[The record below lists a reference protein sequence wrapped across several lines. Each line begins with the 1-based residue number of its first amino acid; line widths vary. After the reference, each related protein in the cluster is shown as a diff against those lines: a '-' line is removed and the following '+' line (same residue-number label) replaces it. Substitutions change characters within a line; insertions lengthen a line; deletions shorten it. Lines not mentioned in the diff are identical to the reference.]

1 VLGNNKS
8 KKMKKQYILFVALIF
23 GVYYNAYSQKSKLK
37 KSDIE
42 YMDKL
47 KVSLNT
53 NQILNAITERRSE
66 CELLVSMIKIY
77 NKSSEELVNSYSEV
91 QIAYNNLLDIMI
103 SDVENIQ
110 SIGDLVN
117 SYLISDFSKKEILRS
132 HLEYANQESALF
144 ITDAKSQLEID
155 GSFLGIMIDIASQFL
170 PGFIQNFTQRAIYA
184 MKSVIVGKIE
194 NCRFKD
200 WGDI

>member
-1 VLGNNKS
+1 
-8 KKMKKQYILFVALIF
+8 MKKQYILFVALIF

-42 YMDKL
+42 NIDKL

-53 NQILNAITERRSE
+53 NQILNAIRERRNE
-66 CELLVSMIKIY
+66 CELLVSMLKLY
-77 NKSSEELVNSYSEV
+77 NRSNDELINSYLEV
-91 QIAYNNLLDIMI
+91 QNSYNNLLEIMI
-103 SDVENIQ
+103 SDVENIE

-117 SYLISDFSKKEILRS
+117 NYLITDFGKKELIKNQLD
-132 HLEYANQESALF
+132 YANQESASF
-144 ITDAKSQLEID
+144 ITNARTQLEID

-184 MKSVIVGKIE
+184 MKSVIIEKIE
-194 NCRFKD
+194 NCRFKE
-200 WGDI
+200 WEEI